1 MSPTPFLIGGKRGS
15 FNSGGPSLGDHHK
28 LWFTPRV
35 RSIDPPLGRLILN
48 ARSELA
54 ATHSNEGI
62 CEFLIEKK
70 QVFCHPPIA
79 ILEASSREQL

>member
-15 FNSGGPSLGDHHK
+15 FNSGMPSLGDHHK
-28 LWFTPRV
+28 LWFTGRLQ
-35 RSIDPPLGRLILN
+35 SIDPPLGRLIAN
-48 ARSELA
+48 APLELA

-70 QVFCHPPIA
+70 QAFCQPPIA
-79 ILEASSREQL
+79 ILEASSREQP